1 MQKVLAIDRPVHAS
15 AALVTR
21 KPPLLYAAQDRAPFK
36 LLRRQAGYDWVASA
50 RFKGSHITRHYGDPA
65 NDIDAVQ
72 L

>member
-1 MQKVLAIDRPVHAS
+1 MQKVLAIDRPMHAS

-21 KPPLLYAAQDRAPFK
+21 KPLLYAAQDRAPFK
-36 LLRRQAGYDWVASA
+36 VLRRQAGYDWVASA